1 MGKSNPNARKGYAG
15 ASNALI
21 TNQFTAGGTAKAG
34 LGRHIGMGPF
44 VYAAI
49 VNGASGHAA
58 PPFSGLS
65 WPAAFAQG
73 KVATAWPV
81 PNINQLSGVGMP
93 RWGMTRAPADGVNVA
108 ALDAGR
114 ARVRAGP
121 PGWGLRLTA

>member
-1 MGKSNPNARKGYAG
+1 MGKSNPNGRGF
-15 ASNALI
+15 ASAHNPQI

-34 LGRHIGMGPF
+34 LGRHIGMGWF
-44 VYAAI
+44 VREAI

-65 WPAAFAQG
+65 WPTAFAQG
-73 KVATAWPV
+73 KVREPWPV

-121 PGWGLRLTA
+121 PMWGLRLT